1 MQYTHLG
8 NSGLIVSRLAFGTM
22 TFGTGNLPSVYKVDQ
37 RSADSLVGRA
47 LDAGINL
54 FDTADAYADG
64 QSEVLL
70 GKLLGARRKDVV
82 IATKVGMRSGTALLD
97 TGLSQRHILA
107 SCEASLRRLGT
118 DFIDLYIVHR
128 FDEQT
133 PIEETLQALDG
144 LVRRGYVR
152 YTGFSNWSAWQAA
165 KAVGLS
171 QQHGWPRFITGQ
183 MYYSLVGRDIEHE
196 VLTFARDAGI
206 GTMIWG
212 PLAGGFLSGKYH
224 QGNLSDADHRL
235 SGFDFLPFDKERG
248 FALVELMRRVATAHD
263 ASVAQVALAW
273 LLAKPGVSTVLLG
286 ASKLT
291 QLEDN
296 LRAMELMLSPEEM
309 RQLDEASP
317 HTDYYPQWFNERLRD
332 PIVSEALG
340 KGAPSV

>member
-8 NSGLIVSRLAFGTM
+8 HSGLIVSRLAFGAM
-22 TFGTGNLPSVYKVDQ
+22 TFGTGNLPSVYKVDE
-37 RSADSLVGRA
+37 RSAEALVGRA

-64 QSEVLL
+64 QSETLL
-70 GKLLGARRKDVV
+70 GQLLRARRKEVV
-82 IATKVGMRSGTALLD
+82 IATKVGMRSGAALGD
-97 TGLSQRHILA
+97 TGLSRRHLVA

-118 DFIDLYIVHR
+118 DYIDLYIVHR
-128 FDEQT
+128 FDPET
-133 PIEETLQALDG
+133 PLEETLEALDG

-152 YTGFSNWSAWQAA
+152 YLGFSNWSAWQAA

-171 QQHGWPRFITGQ
+171 QQRALARFIAGQ

-196 VLTFARDAGI
+196 VLPFARDAGI

-212 PLAGGFLSGKYH
+212 PLAGGFLSGKYNPE
-224 QGNLSDADHRL
+224 NLSDSANRL

-248 FALVELMRRVATAHD
+248 FALVELMRRVAKAHD

-273 LLAKPGVSTVLLG
+273 LLDKPGVSTVLLG
-286 ASKLT
+286 ASKLS

-296 LRAMELMLSPEEM
+296 LGALELALSADEFRA
-309 RQLDEASP
+309 LDEASP
-317 HTDYYPQWFNERLRD
+317 HADYYPQWFNERLRD
-332 PIVSEALG
+332 PLIDVALG
-340 KGAPSV
+340 RRAAI